1 MSSKPAAASHG
12 RVEHARQQL
21 VNAEEAYLRA
31 HGWALY
37 QYAGRW
43 LWRRDASVRD
53 ATKPAEF
60 VAMERSDA
68 VLFQHTK
75 LEG

>member
-1 MSSKPAAASHG
+1 MNRPAAESHG
-12 RVEHARQQL
+12 RVEYARQQL
-21 VNAEEAYLRA
+21 VKAEETYLRA

-37 QYAGRW
+37 LYAGRW
-43 LWRRDASVRD
+43 LWRRNAGASGQ
-53 ATKPAEF
+53 EF
-60 VAMERSDA
+60 VAMERTDA